1 MSQISAVLPRPR
13 GAQPPVSIPRNEG
26 QATQDRFMRIQEVS
40 AVCGL
45 SRSSIYARVKE
56 KTFPTQIAI
65 SKNCVGWL
73 ASDINNW
80 MQARIASRT
89 H

>member
-1 MSQISAVLPRPR
+1 MLQISTTSARHHVPQSS
-13 GAQPPVSIPRNEG
+13 ASIPLGE
-26 QATQDRFMRIQEVS
+26 ASDTQERFMRIQEVS
-40 AVCGL
+40 DVCGL
-45 SRSSIYARVKE
+45 SRATIYARMKA
-56 KTFPTQIAI
+56 KTFPAQIAI
-65 SKNCVGWL
+65 GTNSVGWL